1 MIYSIHLGNA
11 VSPRFG
17 KKKQRNLWTAGEPQS
32 RLIRPCF
39 DRHHQPII
47 ITVQSMYGISPSRI
61 SPPIINYC
69 DTVYRPTIISS
80 YERLLRGRNTIR
92 RTIRRCGSLM
102 AGSVGLGGAGDRR
115 QLMRVCDRLMNG
127 LVLFFG
133 GNVGLGWSMW
143 ALFSVSFVGAAPARA
158 RAKHVLSFSSLF
170 HPEGTKGHNS
180 DGW

>member
-115 QLMRVCDRLMNG
+115 QLMRVCDRMNG

-143 ALFSVSFVGAAPARA
+143 ALFLSRSLGQRAAASEAR
-158 RAKHVLSFSSLF
+158 VVELFLSFPSR
-170 HPEGTKGHNS
+170 GHKRTQ
-180 DGW
+180 